1 METVSSELLEFPT
14 AELELSLIELEEGTA
29 ELELLT
35 VELEEG
41 ATELELGVVCGKT
54 PTKVVTL

>member
-1 METVSSELLEFPT
+1 METVSSELLE
-14 AELELSLIELEEGTA
+14 LSLIELEEVAAELEEGTA

-41 ATELELGVVCGKT
+41 AAELELGVVCGKT

>member
-1 METVSSELLEFPT
+1 METVSSELLELPT